1 MSKWRRRRTVA
12 VAGVVRA
19 VATAAL
25 LGGCAVTADPQHYAE
40 RALREDAREAAES
53 ALAVEPRGGDDDDRR
68 LGIDT
73 TAVAHAL
80 GHARRLPGGMYEVRL
95 PDAGF
100 AVFHPAG
107 GGQAAL
113 TGDVVL
119 PAAAVPATLR
129 ALAAHGIAVTN
140 VRPDSLATTDSLPG
154 RPGSAVLHVWAVND
168 AGTMARGLQSAL
180 QITVLETAKR

>member
-1 MSKWRRRRTVA
+1 MSQGRRRRTVA

-19 VATAAL
+19 AAL
-25 LGGCAVTADPQHYAE
+25 AAVLGGCAVTADPQLYAE
-40 RALREDAREAAES
+40 RALREDAREAS
-53 ALAVEPRGGDDDDRR
+53 LALEPVGDDDER
-68 LGIDT
+68 LRIDT

-119 PAAAVPATLR
+119 PAAAVPATVR
-129 ALAAHGIAVTN
+129 ALAAQGITVTN
-140 VRPDSLATTDSLPG
+140 VRADSLATTDSLPG
-154 RPGSAVLHVWAVND
+154 RPGAAVLHVWAVSD
-168 AGTMARGLQSAL
+168 AGRMARGLQAAL
-180 QITVLETAKR
+180 HITVLETARK